1 MIYLNK
7 SKKGI
12 FSSYNFAPTKKEI
25 IEVRQIVDF
34 ICEFFQYKKTKW
46 LLDFRT
52 ISFHVSYFFN

>member
-34 ICEFFQYKKTKW
+34 ICEFFQYKKTK
-46 LLDFRT
+46 
-52 ISFHVSYFFN
+52 